1 MAKKSKGF
9 SELLY
14 QQQQAKTQEESMNKL
29 AQRVQKGWKGKIA
42 GVEKNPKGEAKM
54 SEVLQ
59 AFVEP
64 HLEFAHNLEQRRKM
78 FSIAL
83 LAWNLA
89 LLPEEE
95 QQKQMQEIIDQMC
108 LGKDRQAQQDIREVL
123 EELTNRKRRSFADY
137 RRYIIDFEL
146 QETAQDFHLS
156 VISSQTPKAQQ
167 QES

>member
-14 QQQQAKTQEESMNKL
+14 QQQQAKRQEESLNKL
-29 AQRVQKGWKGKIA
+29 AQRVEQGWKGKIA

-64 HLEFAHNLEQRRKM
+64 HLDFAHNLEQRRKM

-89 LLPEEE
+89 LLPQEE
-95 QQKQMQEIIDQMC
+95 QQQEMQKIIDQLC
-108 LGKDRQAQQDIREVL
+108 QGKDRQAQQDMQEVL
-123 EELTNRKRRSFADY
+123 EELINRKRKYFSGY
-137 RRYIIDFEL
+137 HRYILDFEL

-156 VISSQTPKAQQ
+156 VVSSKTPKAQQ